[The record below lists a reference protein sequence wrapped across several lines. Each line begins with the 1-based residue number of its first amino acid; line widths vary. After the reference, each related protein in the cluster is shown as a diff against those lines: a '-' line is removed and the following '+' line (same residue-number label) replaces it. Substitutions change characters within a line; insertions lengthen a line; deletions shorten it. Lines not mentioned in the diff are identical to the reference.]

1 VKRILLLVLLLFL
14 IPPAGFAETKN
25 APGVSQRV
33 YKKLKKIDKLLVK
46 SAYAEA
52 LKTLQTL
59 LPELDEK
66 SFDQAVV
73 LRSIAAVYAQRDQY
87 TKAAKFLQKSINTGA
102 LPEDQKN
109 RASYNLAQFYMATEQ
124 YQKALNLLEP
134 WVLAQDKPSG
144 DNYMLLAN
152 AYAQLKRYRKAI
164 IYAEKAIATK
174 PRSHEN
180 WHKFLLAL
188 QYQLA
193 DYQGAVKV
201 LNGLIKNFPPKKEYW
216 IQLSSTYQQLKRYDK
231 ALAVQELGYRQGHIA
246 DDKALHDLV
255 HLMLHQNAPYQAA
268 VLTENELNK
277 GRIKTTSKNW
287 ELLANSWTQA
297 REYERAANALQKASE
312 LNQSGELFFRLGRIY
327 FEQESWEKAHTALRK
342 ALKKGGLKD
351 PGTTHILI
359 GMSCHELQWNGK
371 AKKAFNSAKRYRKT
385 RKIAQQWLNYVNMES
400 S

>member
-1 VKRILLLVLLLFL
+1 MKKVMLCVLLLFV
-14 IPPAGFAETKN
+14 ISSVSYAGNKKAS
-25 APGVSQRV
+25 AVSQRV
-33 YKKLKKIDKLLVK
+33 YKQLKKIDKLLTR
-46 SAYAEA
+46 SAYNEA

-73 LRSIAAVYAQRDQY
+73 LRSIATVYAQRDQY
-87 TKAAKFLQKSINTGA
+87 IKAARFLQKSVDTGA
-102 LPEDQKN
+102 LPEEQRS
-109 RASYNLAQFYMATEQ
+109 RANYNLAQFYMATEQ
-124 YQKALNLLEP
+124 YQKAVNLLEP
-134 WVLAQDKPSG
+134 WLAIQVKPSG

-152 AYAQLKRYRKAI
+152 GYAQLKRYRKAI
-164 IYAEKAIATK
+164 FHASKAIAIK

-188 QYQLA
+188 HYQSS

-201 LNGLIKNFPPKKEYW
+201 LKGLIRNFPPNKEYW
-216 IQLSSTYQQLKRYDK
+216 NQLSSTYQQLKRYDK
-231 ALAVQELGYRQGHIA
+231 ALAVQELGYRQGHLA
-246 DDKALHDLV
+246 DDKALHHLI

-268 VLTENELNK
+268 VLTEKELSK
-277 GRIKTTSKNW
+277 GRIKSTTQNW

-312 LNQSGELFFRLGRIY
+312 LNESGELFFRLGRIY
-327 FEQESWEKAHTALRK
+327 FEQESWEKAHKALTK

-371 AKKAFNSAKRYRKT
+371 AKKAFNSAMRYSKT
-385 RKIAQQWLNYVNMES
+385 RKIAQQWLNFVNIVL
-400 S
+400 